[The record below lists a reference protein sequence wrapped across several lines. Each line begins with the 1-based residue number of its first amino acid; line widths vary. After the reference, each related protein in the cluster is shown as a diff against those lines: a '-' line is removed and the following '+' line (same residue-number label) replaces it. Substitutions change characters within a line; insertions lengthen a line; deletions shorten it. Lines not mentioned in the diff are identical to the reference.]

1 VGAEQHG
8 GIAMTAEQRIG
19 ITFGGPVRA
28 EDAVL
33 MGGDAPAPSAT
44 VVERFSPIPVLGHQL
59 GCRCCAPRN
68 QAALALNR
76 LFLARARGA
85 APWFKRLV
93 FIGNVAAE
101 AELRAAMAD
110 DLLSRARFILVDN
123 VVTDS
128 AVTGC

>member
-1 VGAEQHG
+1 
-8 GIAMTAEQRIG
+8 MTAEQRVC
-19 ITFGGPVRA
+19 ITFGDPVRP

-33 MGGDAPAPSAT
+33 IAGDAPAPLAAA
-44 VVERFSPIPVLGHQL
+44 VERFSPIPVRGHRL
-59 GCRCCAPRN
+59 GCNCCAPRN

-101 AELRAAMAD
+101 AELRAALAD
-110 DLLSRARFILVDN
+110 DLLSRARFVLADN
-123 VVTDS
+123 ETTDS
-128 AVTGC
+128 